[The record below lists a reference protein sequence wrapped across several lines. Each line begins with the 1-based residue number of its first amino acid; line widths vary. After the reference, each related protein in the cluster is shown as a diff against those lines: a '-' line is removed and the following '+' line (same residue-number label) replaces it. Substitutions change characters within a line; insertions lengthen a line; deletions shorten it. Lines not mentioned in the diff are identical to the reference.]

1 MLKKL
6 FWPAIKIMSQLS
18 YAAKFGLISFLFMVP
33 VIVLSGQFFWAAFDS
48 LNKTER
54 ELTGIETTKS
64 LFKFVHELES
74 YRDLAAVVP
83 FQTNDEDLSSTVNEL
98 SKNLTSITQRQIDQ
112 TQSLELKKDLIDWQ
126 ASYADKFATSGEHRQ
141 PTFRDQYRYY
151 QLLIDELYIV
161 IRQYNQSTGLSLDAN
176 ADIQRLVDMLMS
188 LRVISQTFGM
198 GHGIGVYAHIEQY
211 LQSNTYD
218 QLNTVYDQMLAADT
232 DMQALIK
239 NAERTKNTALVSAA
253 KNTQEALVKFGY
265 KLDEEVISAY
275 GIEGSWQD
283 FNQYYQGTLNTVR
296 QLENNIFPLIEKKL
310 TDRYREQQNRIGV
323 LAFVL
328 IAVLIV
334 ISYLYV
340 AFFMSIRFTIKRFT
354 GTAQDIAEGDL
365 TQVIRFRGRDEM
377 GQLRDAFNHMVGNV
391 RTTLTAVK
399 EGAHNVSTNI
409 HDVESIANLSRE
421 AVRDQLEQ
429 TQQISRIISEM
440 AERSGYTAQL
450 AEGAEVAARSGHA
463 ISNEAGLVVNHV
475 VKQIGNLSEE
485 MVHSTEA
492 VNRLANNSDSIR
504 NILATIKGIAE
515 QTNLLALNAAIEAAR
530 AGEQGRGFAVVA
542 DEVRTLANR
551 TQSSAQEIE
560 TIIADVQVNIV
571 SAVNTMEVNRGM
583 VAETVE
589 QSGKI
594 TQALEDIQ
602 LSMDEI
608 SQKNSEIATSS
619 AEQRQS
625 ALDLE
630 NNLEQVRLK
639 GQQTADNAEGTV
651 IEVQKTQEI
660 TAALTKQIEQF
671 KV

>member
-1 MLKKL
+1 MLKTL

-33 VIVLSGQFFWAAFDS
+33 VIVLSGQVFWASFDS
-48 LNKTER
+48 LNKTEL
-54 ELTGIETTKS
+54 ELTGIKTTKS
-64 LFKFVHELES
+64 LFSFVHQLEN
-74 YRDLAAVVP
+74 YRDLAAIVP
-83 FQTNDEDLSSTVNEL
+83 FQGNDAELNSIVNDLG
-98 SKNLTSITQRQIDQ
+98 KDLTSIIQTQIDQ
-112 TQSLELKKDLIDWQ
+112 TKSAELKQDLINWQ
-126 ASYADKFATSGEHRQ
+126 DKHATKFSTLDENRQ

-151 QLLIDELYIV
+151 QLLIDEVYII
-161 IRQYNQSTGLSLDAN
+161 IRQYNQSIGLSLDAN

-188 LRVISQTFGM
+188 LRSISQIYGM

-218 QLNTVYDQMLAADT
+218 QLNTAYDQMLAADT
-232 DMQALIK
+232 DMQALIS
-239 NAERTKNTALVSAA
+239 NAERTQNAALVSAA
-253 KNTQEALVKFGY
+253 KNAQEELKKFGY
-265 KLDEEVISAY
+265 KLDEEVIAAY

-283 FNQYYQGTLNTVR
+283 FHQYYQGTLESV
-296 QLENNIFPLIEKKL
+296 QKLEDSVFPLIEKKL
-310 TDRYREQQNRIGV
+310 MERYRDQQNKIWI

-328 IAVLIV
+328 VAVLII
-334 ISYLYV
+334 ISYLYI

-354 GTAQDIAEGDL
+354 GTASDIAEGDL
-365 TQVIRFRGRDEM
+365 TQVIKFRGRDEM
-377 GQLRDAFNHMVGNV
+377 GQLRDSFNHMIGNV
-391 RTTLTAVK
+391 RTTLAAVK
-399 EGAHNVSTNI
+399 EGANDVSNNVK
-409 HDVESIANLSRE
+409 DVESIANLSRE

-450 AEGAEVAARSGHA
+450 AEGAEVAARSGHT
-463 ISNEAGLVVNHV
+463 ISNDAGLVVNHV
-475 VKQIGNLSEE
+475 VEQIGNLSEE

-560 TIIADVQVNIV
+560 TIIGDVQENIV

-583 VAETVE
+583 VAETVQ
-589 QSGKI
+589 QSEKI
-594 TQALEDIQ
+594 TQALQDIQ

-608 SQKNSEIATSS
+608 SQKNSEIAASS
-619 AEQRQS
+619 TEQRQS

-630 NNLEQVRLK
+630 TNLEQVRLK

>member
-6 FWPAIKIMSQLS
+6 FWPAIKLMSQLS

-33 VIVLSGQFFWAAFDS
+33 VIVLSGQVFWAAFDS
-48 LNKTER
+48 LNKTEL
-54 ELTGIETTKS
+54 EITGIETTQR
-64 LFKFVHELES
+64 LFSFAHQLES

-83 FQTNDEDLSSTVNEL
+83 FQGNDDELNATVNSL
-98 SKNLTSITQRQIDQ
+98 GQGLNQQIQ
-112 TQSLELKKDLIDWQ
+112 TQIEQATSAELKQELTEWQEEHIDKL
-126 ASYADKFATSGEHRQ
+126 STSGEHRQ
-141 PTFRDQYRYY
+141 PTFRDQYLYY
-151 QLLIDELYIV
+151 QLLIDEFYII

-176 ADIQRLVDMLMS
+176 ADIQRLVDILMS
-188 LRVISQTFGM
+188 LQGISQAYGM
-198 GHGIGVYAHIEQY
+198 GHGIGVFAHIEEY

-218 QLNTVYDQMLAADT
+218 QLNTVYDQMLATDT
-232 DMQALIK
+232 DMQALVRT
-239 NAERTKNTALVSAA
+239 AERTEDSALIKAAHDAQTAL
-253 KNTQEALVKFGY
+253 EEFGY
-265 KLDEEVISAY
+265 KLDEEVIAAY

-283 FNQYYQGTLNTVR
+283 FNQYYKGTLAAIQR
-296 QLENNIFPLIEKKL
+296 LEENAFPLLEKKL
-310 TDRYREQQNRIGV
+310 TERYAEQKHKIWL
-323 LAFVL
+323 LA
-328 IAVLIV
+328 IVLIV
-334 ISYLYV
+334 VLLTISYLYI

-354 GTAQDIAEGDL
+354 GTASDIAEGDL
-365 TQVIRFRGRDEM
+365 TQVIKFRGRDEM

-391 RTTLTAVK
+391 RTTLAAVK
-399 EGAHNVSTNI
+399 EGANNVSSNVT
-409 HDVESIANLSRE
+409 DVESIANLSRE

-429 TQQISRIISEM
+429 TQQISHIISDI
-440 AERSGYTAQL
+440 AERSGYTAEL
-450 AEGAEVAARSGHA
+450 AEGAETAARSGHA
-463 ISNEAGLVVNHV
+463 ISNDAGMVVNHV
-475 VKQIGNLSEE
+475 VEQIGKLSEE
-485 MVHSTEA
+485 MVNSTEA

-560 TIIADVQVNIV
+560 TIIADVQENIV

-583 VAETVE
+583 VSETVDD
-589 QSGKI
+589 SGRI
-594 TQALEDIQ
+594 TQALNDIQ

-608 SQKNSEIATSS
+608 SQKNTEIVGSS
-619 AEQRQS
+619 TEQRQN

-630 NNLEQVRLK
+630 TNLEQVRMK

-651 IEVQKTQEI
+651 SEVQKTQEI
-660 TAALTKQIEQF
+660 TTALTQQIEQF

>member
-6 FWPAIKIMSQLS
+6 FWPAIKVMSQLS

-33 VIVLSGQFFWAAFDS
+33 VIVLSGQVFWAAFDS

-54 ELTGIETTKS
+54 ELIGIKETKS
-64 LFKFVHELES
+64 LFTFVHQLEN

-83 FQTNDEDLSSTVNEL
+83 FQGNDADLISTVDEL
-98 SKNLTSITQRQIDQ
+98 GKDLASLIQIQIDQ
-112 TQSLELKKDLIDWQ
+112 TKSAELKQDLINWQ
-126 ASYADKFATSGEHRQ
+126 DSYADKFSTTGEHRQ

-151 QLLIDELYIV
+151 QLLIDEVYIV

-188 LRVISQTFGM
+188 LRGISQIYGA
-198 GHGIGVYAHIEQY
+198 GHGIGVYAYIEQY

-218 QLNTVYDQMLAADT
+218 QLNTAYDQMLAADT

-239 NAERTKNTALVSAA
+239 NAERTSNSALVSAA
-253 KNTQEALVKFGY
+253 KNAREALEKFGY
-265 KLDEEVISAY
+265 KLDEEVIAAY

-283 FNQYYQGTLNTVR
+283 FDQYYKGTLEAVQR
-296 QLENNIFPLIEKKL
+296 LENNVFPLIEQKL
-310 TDRYREQQNRIGV
+310 ADRYSEQKNRIRI

-328 IAVLIV
+328 ITVLTV
-334 ISYLYV
+334 ISYLYI

-354 GTAQDIAEGDL
+354 GTASDIADGDL

-377 GQLRDAFNHMVGNV
+377 GQLRDAFNHMIGNV
-391 RTTLTAVK
+391 RTTLAAVK
-399 EGAHNVSTNI
+399 EGAHDVSTNI
-409 HDVESIANLSRE
+409 KDVESIANLSRE
-421 AVRDQLEQ
+421 AVKDQLEQ

-450 AEGAEVAARSGHA
+450 AEGAEAAARSGHA
-463 ISNEAGLVVNHV
+463 ISNDAGLVVNHV
-475 VKQIGNLSEE
+475 VEQIGNLSEE

-560 TIIADVQVNIV
+560 TIIGDVQENIV

-583 VAETVE
+583 VSETVE

-594 TQALEDIQ
+594 TQALQDIQ

-608 SQKNSEIATSS
+608 SHKNSEIAASS
-619 AEQRQS
+619 TEQRQS

-630 NNLEQVRLK
+630 TNLEHVRLK

-651 IEVQKTQEI
+651 TEVQKTQEI

>member
-1 MLKKL
+1 MLKTL

-33 VIVLSGQFFWAAFDS
+33 VIVLSGQVFWASFDS
-48 LNKTER
+48 LNKTEL
-54 ELTGIETTKS
+54 ELTGIKTTKS
-64 LFKFVHELES
+64 LFSFVHQLES
-74 YRDLAAVVP
+74 YRDLAAIVP
-83 FQTNDEDLSSTVNEL
+83 FQGNDAELNSIVNDLG
-98 SKNLTSITQRQIDQ
+98 KGLTSIIQTQIDQ
-112 TQSLELKKDLIDWQ
+112 TKSAELKQDLINWQ
-126 ASYADKFATSGEHRQ
+126 DKHAAKFSTSGEHRQ

-151 QLLIDELYIV
+151 QLLIDEVYIV

-188 LRVISQTFGM
+188 LRGISQIYGM

-218 QLNTVYDQMLAADT
+218 QLNTAYDQMLAADT
-232 DMQALIK
+232 DMQALIS
-239 NAERTKNTALVSAA
+239 NAERTQNAALVSAA
-253 KNTQEALVKFGY
+253 KNAQEELKKFGY
-265 KLDEEVISAY
+265 KLDEEVIAAY

-283 FNQYYQGTLNTVR
+283 FHQYYQGTLESV
-296 QLENNIFPLIEKKL
+296 QKLEDSVFPLIEKKL
-310 TDRYREQQNRIGV
+310 MERYRDQQNKIWI

-328 IAVLIV
+328 VAVLII
-334 ISYLYV
+334 ISYLYI

-354 GTAQDIAEGDL
+354 GTASDIAEGDL
-365 TQVIRFRGRDEM
+365 TQVIKFRGRDEM

-391 RTTLTAVK
+391 RTTLAAVK
-399 EGAHNVSTNI
+399 EGANDVSNNVK
-409 HDVESIANLSRE
+409 DVESIANLSRE

-463 ISNEAGLVVNHV
+463 ISNDAGLVVNHV
-475 VKQIGNLSEE
+475 VEQIGNLSEE

-560 TIIADVQVNIV
+560 TIIGDVQENIV

-583 VAETVE
+583 VAETVQ

-594 TQALEDIQ
+594 TQALQDIQ

-608 SQKNSEIATSS
+608 SQKNSEIAASS
-619 AEQRQS
+619 TEQRQS

-630 NNLEQVRLK
+630 TNLEQVRLK